1 MGEESQVLFTV
12 PEFARL
18 VKRSKDNITKAL
30 RSGKLKGVQK
40 HPRCPWRVPESELV
54 IYWGNLYGESRYS
67 EKDGG
72 G

>member
-1 MGEESQVLFTV
+1 MCEDSKVLFTV
-12 PEFARL
+12 PEFAFL
-18 VKRSKDNITKAL
+18 VNRSTQTIVKAL

-40 HPRCPWRVPESELV
+40 RSKCLWRVPESELV
-54 IYWGNLYGESRYS
+54 VYWGNLYGGPRDS